1 MAEANGS
8 GGLVHGRGASCSD
21 LPRLAAAARVPW
33 TSDET
38 GDPTFRSMN
47 FASFEFWS
55 WLAICF
61 VISRLVLWIARG
73 LTPDREGITAK
84 LCLLGTA
91 ACLLAVESWLTLGA
105 FLWVVGAG
113 WLAVR
118 LPPSRRAW
126 PWFVLM
132 LALQL
137 APLFYYKY
145 WDFVFNQ
152 VLGLGL
158 RVPSVLIPMGLSFYT
173 FQTLA
178 FWIDS
183 RKPGSG
189 RTGLLDYLTFC
200 SFFPQIVAGPI
211 ERRVDLLPQIQATRF
226 RLHREWLDEALP
238 WIVLG
243 LAYKMVVADNV
254 ASLAASMAIDPA
266 NAWQVWLECFAF
278 GIRIYF
284 DFAGYSFI
292 AIGLGLVF
300 GVRLTL
306 NFNAPY
312 WSADLRTFWRTWHI
326 TLGSWMR
333 DYLYLPLGG
342 RRCGRWVLNLL
353 IVFLVSG
360 VWHGAGWGFLIWGLV
375 HGLGVA
381 FCSAGGPWRLP
392 RMVKWSVTMVFVTGA
407 WLFFLERDP
416 RLLGIKAK
424 ALVSPLAYDPAGLK
438 SLAGI
443 FGSRSELLLAAL
455 VFGIAFVMIGLE
467 GLGARLGLKPY
478 QLPRIPWVACILV
491 AMIVLLGSTA
501 DSPFIYF
508 NF

>member
-1 MAEANGS
+1 
-8 GGLVHGRGASCSD
+8 
-21 LPRLAAAARVPW
+21 
-33 TSDET
+33 
-38 GDPTFRSMN
+38 MN
-47 FASFEFWS
+47 FASSEFWY
-55 WLAICF
+55 WLLACF
-61 VISRLVLWIARG
+61 TVSRLILLAVRRFVPHHESGA
-73 LTPDREGITAK
+73 AK
-84 LCLLGTA
+84 VCLLATSC
-91 ACLLAVESWLTLGA
+91 CLLAVESWLTLGA
-105 FLWVVGAG
+105 FVWVVGCG

-118 LPPSRRAW
+118 APARRGRLVW
-126 PWFVLM
+126 LVLM

-145 WDFVFNQ
+145 WNFVCNGIF
-152 VLGLGL
+152 GFGW

-183 RKPGSG
+183 SKPGAA
-189 RTGLLDYLTFC
+189 RPRLLDYLTFS

-211 ERRVDLLPQIQATRF
+211 ERRADLMPQVGSIRF
-226 RLHREWLDEALP
+226 RLHREHLDEALP

-254 ASLAASMAIDPA
+254 AALSASMALDPG
-266 NAWQVWLECFAF
+266 NAWHVWFECFAF
-278 GIRIYF
+278 AIRIYF

-292 AIGLGLVF
+292 AVGLGLLF

-312 WSADLRTFWRTWHI
+312 WSADLRAFWRTWHI

-333 DYLYLPLGG
+333 DYIYLPLGG
-342 RRCGRWVLNLL
+342 RRSRRWVLNLL
-353 IVFLVSG
+353 VVFLVSG
-360 VWHGAGWGFLIWGLV
+360 VWHGAGWGFVLWGML

-381 FCSAGGPWRLP
+381 LCAAGRPWRLP
-392 RMVKWSVTMVFVTGA
+392 VVVKWGATMLFVVVS
-407 WLFFLERDP
+407 WLFFFERDP
-416 RLLGIKAK
+416 AMLRLKVMTLIAPG
-424 ALVSPLAYDPAGLK
+424 AYAPAGLK

-443 FGSRSELLLAAL
+443 FGSKSELILAAV
-455 VFGIAFVMIGLE
+455 VFALAATKIGLE
-467 GLGARLGLKPY
+467 GLGKRLGLAPY
-478 QLPRIPWVACILV
+478 QLLRRPLAACVLV
-491 AMIVLLGSTA
+491 VLIVLLASTA